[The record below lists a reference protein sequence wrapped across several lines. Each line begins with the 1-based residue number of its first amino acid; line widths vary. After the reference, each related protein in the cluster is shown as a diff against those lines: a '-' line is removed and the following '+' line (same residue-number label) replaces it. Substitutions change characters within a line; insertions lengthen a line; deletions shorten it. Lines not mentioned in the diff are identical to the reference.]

1 MCGFSHHQHMENLL
15 RNERLFGETGQRL
28 VLFSPIG
35 LECLGSS
42 CGIAPRNVY
51 ERPDVFCCGS
61 LWVYLITVKIMS
73 NIGPINGGSHHLS
86 FILEVSRDFKPAG
99 DCTNQWFF
107 FSCSRNHGTFMMK
120 PTTNLRI
127 KPDVHIQK
135 ASNKSSHSKTS
146 TTFTNMFC
154 MLDFFHRN
162 WVITPT
168 SNPKPMFENFAN
180 S

>member
-1 MCGFSHHQHMENLL
+1 MCGFSHQQHMENLL
-15 RNERLFGETGQRL
+15 RNERLFGEAGQRL

-61 LWVYLITVKIMS
+61 LWVYVITVKIMS
-73 NIGPINGGSHHLS
+73 NIGPVDGGSHHLS
-86 FILEVSRDFKPAG
+86 FVLEVSRDFKHAG
-99 DCTNQWFF
+99 DCT
-107 FSCSRNHGTFMMK
+107 CSRNNGTFMMK
-120 PTTNLRI
+120 PTTKLGI

-135 ASNKSSHSKTS
+135 ASNKSSHPKTS

-154 MLDFFHRN
+154 MLDVLF
-162 WVITPT
+162 IEIG
-168 SNPKPMFENFAN
+168 S
-180 S
+180 